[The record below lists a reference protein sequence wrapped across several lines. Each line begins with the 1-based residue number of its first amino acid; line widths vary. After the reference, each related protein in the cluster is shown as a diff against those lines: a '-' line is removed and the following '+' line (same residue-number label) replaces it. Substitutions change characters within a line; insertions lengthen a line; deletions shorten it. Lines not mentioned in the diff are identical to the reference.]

1 MSKPMKLL
9 GQMRWFSDYGVDGPR
24 PIARALL
31 HERRLEI
38 ELQYGGICYGLSLES
53 ADGVSFAGVVQ
64 ARNSRYH
71 AERACWIKD
80 LETRIG
86 RANARTGTIT
96 A

>member
-1 MSKPMKLL
+1 MTLETEALATADSLAPE
-9 GQMRWFSDYGVDGPR
+9 
-24 PIARALL
+24 AR
-31 HERRLEI
+31 
-38 ELQYGGICYGLSLES
+38 
-53 ADGVSFAGVVQ
+53 VVQ